1 MGLFDKI
8 FGKKEK
14 SQEVKKNKSNSSKKD
29 FYPIV
34 DEYAHYLDLSGEKSN
49 PELENKLLA
58 GGPDVADVIVDY
70 LIQCGMGSPS
80 IESYWWNNAESLV
93 RLIKEFSDVDYESKY
108 KKLINV
114 NTNIWEYHREVKE
127 IAEDELRLLKEKD
140 SKSSNAGAS
149 TNSNNNC
156 PKELFEKVIKTTDLT
171 EGKELISKIDSQ
183 DCLKQ
188 IANTECEPII
198 RGYAIEK
205 IEDKDF
211 LKEFCLE
218 ISDEGYGCKT
228 IKMPKKIRNDYAFIA
243 RKACNMISDEDELKD
258 IAKNG
263 KHYSAREAAVERI
276 DDEDFLI
283 DIIENDCNKSVVIK
297 VAFRKLQKM
306 ESVSDKTL
314 KKIKEMA
321 NNHEDYNTR
330 LFANAFLKNEMMRY

>member
-14 SQEVKKNKSNSSKKD
+14 SQEVKKNKSNSSKED
-29 FYPIV
+29 FYSIV
-34 DEYAHYLDLSGEKSN
+34 DEYAHYHDFSGEKSN
-49 PELENKLLA
+49 QELENKLLS
-58 GGPDVADVIVDY
+58 GGPEVVDVIVNY

-93 RLIKEFSDVDYESKY
+93 RLIKEFPDVDYESKY

-140 SKSSNAGAS
+140 SKSSNAGIS
-149 TNSNNNC
+149 TNSNNDC
-156 PKELFEKVIKTTDLT
+156 PKDLFEKVINATDLT
-171 EGKELISKIDSQ
+171 EGEELISKIDSQ

-218 ISDEGYGCKT
+218 ISDEGYGCKH
-228 IKMPKKIRNDYAFIA
+228 IKMPKKIRNDYAYIA
-243 RKACNMISDEDELKD
+243 REACNMISDESTLKG
-258 IAKNG
+258 IAKNA
-263 KHYSAREAAVERI
+263 KHYSARAAAVERI

-283 DIIENDCNKSVVIK
+283 DVIENDCNTGVVVK
-297 VAFRKLQKM
+297 EAFHKLQKM
-306 ESVSDKTL
+306 ETLSDETL
-314 KKIKEMA
+314 KKIKEMT
-321 NNHEDYNTR
+321 NHEVYDIRN
-330 LFANAFLKNEMMRY
+330 FANKFIENDMNY